1 MSHTKEYSSPIS
13 CFRPL
18 PCISVLE
25 KSTYKSE
32 IQMIQSN
39 DTEYENKL
47 YDLASFYHDE
57 KLYKD
62 SNWPIS

>member
-1 MSHTKEYSSPIS
+1 MSHTKEYSNPIS
-13 CFRPL
+13 WFRPL

-25 KSTYKSE
+25 KSTYESE
-32 IQMIQSN
+32 IQVIQSI

-57 KLYKD
+57 KL
-62 SNWPIS
+62 